1 MATFVVTLMG
11 GLFLRF
17 GLHRFVAALLL
28 NVWFLIALSVPA
40 GEHLSVS
47 RSDWW
52 GQALAWLVG
61 GALWIAFTVVVW
73 LGRGRT
79 AHAGLVPEIPE
90 GLESIKLTRQIVLFT
105 LIRALAVAIAVAIA
119 FGLHLPNA
127 DWMPIATLVAM
138 KTSLDQAT
146 LVAEQRLVGTFIG
159 ALVATVFLLTL
170 DNKHALEVV
179 IILLAGIAITIRM
192 VNYTIYCA
200 GVAAAVLIGLDLP
213 HPTNLTAEADRVLF
227 TLAGVGIAVVVM
239 ALANLL
245 SKRTAKAAS

>member
-1 MATFVVTLMG
+1 
-11 GLFLRF
+11 
-17 GLHRFVAALLL
+17 
-28 NVWFLIALSVPA
+28 
-40 GEHLSVS
+40 
-47 RSDWW
+47 
-52 GQALAWLVG
+52 
-61 GALWIAFTVVVW
+61 
-73 LGRGRT
+73 
-79 AHAGLVPEIPE
+79 
-90 GLESIKLTRQIVLFT
+90 
-105 LIRALAVAIAVAIA
+105 
-119 FGLHLPNA
+119 
-127 DWMPIATLVAM
+127 M

-179 IILLAGIAITIRM
+179 IILLAGIAISIRM

-227 TLAGVGIAVVVM
+227 TLAGVGIAVVVL